1 MVNYS
6 RDVEHELDY
15 EMGYEWQEK
24 DTGPL
29 LQPFSSLRTCLI
41 DPAQW
46 KPEDFFTKLFD
57 VRIFSLMAECT
68 NIYTSWRLE
77 QLNGKQKISHLNA
90 FIFFIRDNK
99 TVQVKHSFTSLQFI
113 SLHFLVYVC
122 PCHSSSPSFSPS
134 LASASDVP
142 TRASCSSS
150 ETVNLFTK
158 SLKVSD
164 TSALALFL
172 SITSPMFL
180 EE

>member
-6 RDVEHELDY
+6 RDVEDELDY
-15 EMGYEWQEK
+15 EMGYEWREK

-29 LQPFSSLRTCLI
+29 LQPFSGLRMCLI
-41 DPAQW
+41 DPAQR

-57 VRIFSLMAECT
+57 VQIFSLIAECT
-68 NIYTSWRLE
+68 NIYTSGRLE
-77 QLNGKQKISHLNA
+77 QLNGKQKISHFNA

-113 SLHFLVYVC
+113 SLYFLVYVC
-122 PCHSSSPSFSPS
+122 PCPSSSFSPS

-150 ETVNLFTK
+150 ETGNLFTK
-158 SLKVSD
+158 SLRVSD